1 MGNILITKKQ
11 SESKS
16 NLLQK
21 KSEEGSKPTRF
32 YSSKQEKSIAKAV
45 GGRQT
50 ANSGAT
56 RFQKGDVITD
66 NFLIEAKTKTKHTE
80 SITIKKQW
88 IEKNRQEALFMGK
101 KYNAVAFNFGP
112 DESNNYIIDEYLFQ
126 ELIEYLN
133 NKKEK

>member
-1 MGNILITKKQ
+1 MGSILINKKQ
-11 SESKS
+11 SEYKS
-16 NLLQK
+16 NLLEK
-21 KSEEGSKPTRF
+21 KSEEGNKPTRF

-45 GGRQT
+45 GGSQT

-66 NFLIEAKTKTKHTE
+66 SFLIEAKTKTKHAE

-101 KYNAVAFNFGP
+101 KYNTVAFNFGP
-112 DESNNYIIDEYLFQ
+112 DEPNNYIIDEYLFQ

-133 NKKEK
+133 NKEE